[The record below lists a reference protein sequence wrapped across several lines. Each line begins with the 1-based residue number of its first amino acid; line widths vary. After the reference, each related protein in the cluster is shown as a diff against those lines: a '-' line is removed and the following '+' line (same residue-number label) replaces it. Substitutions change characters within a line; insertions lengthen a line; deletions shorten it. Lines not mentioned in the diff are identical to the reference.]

1 MVELARTG
9 FLSPANQKKKEMI
22 NKLDNCPTAATLSRE
37 HWNCLSNSKSNEN
50 NENLK
55 VIGEFKNSTKILPDG
70 RYELCLPFKSCVIEL
85 PSNEELAWKRHKKMY
100 ERAQRNGLLDNYKAV
115 FKEWEELKIIENI
128 DCKTTE
134 ISSERK
140 KVRLCNLN
148 LSEEKVPWYARKF
161 SEFHSILRLVA
172 WVLRFINNVKSR
184 INERK
189 RGQLTVE
196 EIQGAEIQLIRSIQA
211 LGFPEEKL
219 IPNLSV
225 FKDEKNI
232 IRVKTRITERIDT
245 PHFLSPILL
254 PNNCIVTQRLV
265 EHIHIENYHAGTQLF
280 LSMLR
285 EKYCI
290 FGGKRTV
297 PKIWNACVMS
307 RRFKSKSPTADP
319 VSLPADRV
327 KDAAVFEVVGVDL
340 AGPLYIKRGTKVWA
354 VLYTCALY
362 RALHLELVSSLST
375 DAFLLSFRHFVA
387 RRGRPRIIYSY
398 NGTHFRGA
406 YNELAAIDWNEVSR
420 NAEIQRITWKF
431 VPPTAAWWGGFWER
445 LVRTVKDLLRKTL
458 GKAIF
463 TYEELLTILCEC
475 EKVVNSRPLM
485 YLSEDM
491 QDLTPITPAIFL
503 FDILTAEVK
512 DLDVRDA
519 NHFRKRLRFRAK
531 VIEELRKR
539 FRSEYLGQPIQR
551 QKQDPQSS
559 NIRE

>member
-1 MVELARTG
+1 MKNAASGRTKTHLPALYDELEAKIRALESLGRTQEKYDDFLSPLVESCLPEEILVAWERSRNIKDASQVEDRSLEKLMHFLKQEVKGEEMVELARTG

-22 NKLDNCPTAATLSRE
+22 NKLDNCPTAATLVSTNIR
-37 HWNCLSNSKSNEN
+37 N
-50 NENLK
+50 N
-55 VIGEFKNSTKILPDG
+55 T
-70 RYELCLPFKSCVIEL
+70 
-85 PSNEELAWKRHKKMY
+85 
-100 ERAQRNGLLDNYKAV
+100 
-115 FKEWEELKIIENI
+115 
-128 DCKTTE
+128 
-134 ISSERK
+134 
-140 KVRLCNLN
+140 
-148 LSEEKVPWYARKF
+148 
-161 SEFHSILRLVA
+161 VA

-219 IPNLSV
+219 IPNLCV

-285 EKYCI
+285 EKYWI

-362 RALHLELVSSLST
+362 RSLHLELVSSLST
-375 DAFLLSFRHFVA
+375 YAFLLSFRHFVA

-398 NGTHFRGA
+398 NGTHFRGV

-431 VPPTAAWWGGFWER
+431 VPPAWWGGFWDR

-475 EKVVNSRPLM
+475 EKVVNSRPLT

-519 NHFRKRLRFRAK
+519 NHYRKRLRFRAK
-531 VIEELRKR
+531 VIEKLRKR

>member
-1 MVELARTG
+1 M
-9 FLSPANQKKKEMI
+9 
-22 NKLDNCPTAATLSRE
+22 C
-37 HWNCLSNSKSNEN
+37 
-50 NENLK
+50 
-55 VIGEFKNSTKILPDG
+55 
-70 RYELCLPFKSCVIEL
+70 
-85 PSNEELAWKRHKKMY
+85 

-219 IPNLSV
+219 IPNLCV

-245 PHFLSPILL
+245 PNFLSPILL

-285 EKYCI
+285 EKYWI

-319 VSLPADRV
+319 PSGA
-327 KDAAVFEVVGVDL
+327 
-340 AGPLYIKRGTKVWA
+340 
-354 VLYTCALY
+354 
-362 RALHLELVSSLST
+362 HLLQV
-375 DAFLLSFRHFVA
+375 
-387 RRGRPRIIYSY
+387 
-398 NGTHFRGA
+398 
-406 YNELAAIDWNEVSR
+406 
-420 NAEIQRITWKF
+420 
-431 VPPTAAWWGGFWER
+431 
-445 LVRTVKDLLRKTL
+445 
-458 GKAIF
+458 
-463 TYEELLTILCEC
+463 
-475 EKVVNSRPLM
+475 
-485 YLSEDM
+485 
-491 QDLTPITPAIFL
+491 
-503 FDILTAEVK
+503 
-512 DLDVRDA
+512 
-519 NHFRKRLRFRAK
+519 
-531 VIEELRKR
+531 
-539 FRSEYLGQPIQR
+539 
-551 QKQDPQSS
+551 
-559 NIRE
+559 